1 MNKSVISGRLTKE
14 IELRYSPA
22 GMAVLRNTI
31 AVNRYSKQDG
41 QPTADFI
48 PIVAFGKTAEL
59 IEKYSGKGKRLMV
72 SGKIQTGSYDNAE
85 GKKVYTM
92 ELVVDEVEFTEFKDR
107 TEKESAE
114 RAVSTNTENYPFLS
128 DEDFESP
135 C

>member
-59 IEKYSGKGKRLMV
+59 IGKYSGKGKRLMV

-85 GKKVYTM
+85 GKKVYTT
-92 ELVVDEVEFTEFKDR
+92 EVVVDEVEFNDFKDQ
-107 TEKESAE
+107 TEKISVE
-114 RAVSTNTENYPFLS
+114 RATSADNLGNFPFLT
-128 DEDFESP
+128 DEDF
-135 C
+135 